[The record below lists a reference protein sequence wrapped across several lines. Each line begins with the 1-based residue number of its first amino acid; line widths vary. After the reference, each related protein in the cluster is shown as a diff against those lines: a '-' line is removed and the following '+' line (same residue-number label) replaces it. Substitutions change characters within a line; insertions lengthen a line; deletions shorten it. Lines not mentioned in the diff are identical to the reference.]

1 VGAKRVLDSTPL
13 WDVAGTDRLGTD
25 PGSSVVDVPCQAHE
39 LDNLYLVDSSFFVS
53 IGEVNP
59 TLTLTLIANAPPG
72 RRAPAR
78 PVELRSLDN

>member
-13 WDVAGTDRLGTD
+13 CDVAGTDRLGTD

-59 TLTLTLIANAPPG
+59 TLTIIANAPPG